1 MASCSETLKNQRRG
15 ARHMLKLARNW
26 KSTHP
31 NDYENFVKLLL
42 TCIACKGPKKNE
54 KIACRAIIKRMR

>member
-1 MASCSETLKNQRRG
+1 
-15 ARHMLKLARNW
+15 MLKLARNW

-54 KIACRAIIKRMR
+54 KIACRAIIKRMREPSFK